1 MGQVAKKIYSSVIFI
16 SKWGCLQLVIFIIF
30 ICQKI
35 VEKLP
40 LVYEFI
46 RYTVQ
51 KSKKSIISSHRELVS
66 GECLTFFS
74 VNNRFFKTVVASRL
88 ILCQV
93 HHMMLQLFC
102 KHDVT

>member
-46 RYTVQ
+46 FTQ
-51 KSKKSIISSHRELVS
+51 SKNQRK
-66 GECLTFFS
+66 
-74 VNNRFFKTVVASRL
+74 A
-88 ILCQV
+88 
-93 HHMMLQLFC
+93 
-102 KHDVT
+102 